1 MTEKETQAA
10 VKKLYRDAGA
20 IVYDTSQPRRAQI
33 TPGVPD
39 LIVFLTWRG
48 KGYMFFHEVKTSAG
62 RQSSAQKGFQDSCDR
77 AGETYLLGGVPEG
90 IDHLR
95 TLGVL
100 G

>member
-10 VKKLYRDAGA
+10 VKKVYRDVGGF
-20 IVYDTSQPRRAQI
+20 VYDLSQPRATKQ

-48 KGYMFFHEVKTSAG
+48 KGYMFFHEVKTAAG
-62 RQSSAQKGFQDSCDR
+62 RQSSPQKAFQDSCGR